1 VPREKSGGHRE
12 RTNSKAAEETKSKS
26 LLASNSYLL
35 FSYLIPWNT
44 TELLDRI
51 CTKDLLLHPPSP
63 HVTFGLKRYTK
74 LPPVHHFFR
83 AEREFDLCDVV
94 V

>member
-44 TELLDRI
+44 TELLDRV
-51 CTKDLLLHPPSP
+51 CTKDLLLQPPSP
-63 HVTFGLKRYTK
+63 HVTFGLKRYIK
-74 LPPVHHFFR
+74 LPPFHHFFR
-83 AEREFDLCDVV
+83 GREFDLCDVV